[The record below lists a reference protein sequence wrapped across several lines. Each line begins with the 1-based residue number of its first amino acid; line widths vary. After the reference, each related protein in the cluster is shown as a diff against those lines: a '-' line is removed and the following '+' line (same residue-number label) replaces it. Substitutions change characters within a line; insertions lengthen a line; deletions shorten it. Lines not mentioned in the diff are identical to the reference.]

1 MASELRF
8 SAAKL
13 AAPRFK
19 AEVEAWLTGFDV
31 RPWPLEATYHY
42 ADIRACLERAGKP
55 MLGVDLMIAAHAM
68 AEGSV
73 VITKDAREF
82 LRMPGLAVE
91 EWEIESPQ

>member
-1 MASELRF
+1 
-8 SAAKL
+8 
-13 AAPRFK
+13 
-19 AEVEAWLTGFDV
+19 
-31 RPWPLEATYHY
+31 
-42 ADIRACLERAGKP
+42 